1 MAATLAGRK
10 IKTVMPMRSQTKWGI
25 AFVIIGLL
33 IAPLLFPFTLLY
45 SIPLLGIGL
54 ALILF
59 RRREE
64 IIEKP

>member
-1 MAATLAGRK
+1 
-10 IKTVMPMRSQTKWGI
+10 MRSQTKWGV
-25 AFVIIGLL
+25 AFIVLAII

-45 SIPLLGIGL
+45 SLPLAGIGL

-64 IIEKP
+64 KIEEP

>member
-1 MAATLAGRK
+1 
-10 IKTVMPMRSQTKWGI
+10 MPMRSQTKWGI